1 MTTHPLNPV
10 RSEKGVALI
19 IVLLLLAVM
28 AGLTTGLTLNGQTEI
43 AMAHNETYYAR
54 ARAAAE
60 AGMNRAVEQII
71 GDTTTDLIATK
82 EIPNI
87 GNGPIAFNDEYSYS
101 FELLDDDDPAL
112 YGGVALTGPQLAAMG
127 ADKDPPA
134 PENNDPDL
142 DTNSRMILRA
152 TATGPRGTT
161 VTIARI
167 LMRDT
172 IAAIPGMNINPA
184 ILVNG
189 DIELD
194 GNSLVVNGKKG
205 NVHSNGDITVGG
217 DTGPMGTGIT
227 GDVTATGDIDD
238 TIDPG
243 GLKAGGMPVMPVPEI
258 KAEDY
263 LGIATHKLT
272 STGEMLVRTA
282 PGVPGE
288 WAACTGSGPLQ
299 CPTQWTFNSTTSTWR
314 AEGAMPTS
322 GVTKST
328 YYVEANVEVHGTGK
342 SSFTEISILAEGSL
356 KITGNGKFKPG
367 NDSKIQFVTN
377 GDFEL
382 GGTADADDPIDM
394 DGQIMVREQLKM
406 YGNSEFQG
414 RIMVEDR
421 DGDSNGCSPTPF
433 SGCRRGSG
441 TLSSNNLAGNM
452 TVTYNGQLGGM
463 DVPDTPLKFT
473 NIISGWIEQ

>member
-1 MTTHPLNPV
+1 MNPV
-10 RSEKGVALI
+10 RSEQGVALI

-54 ARAAAE
+54 TRAAAE

-71 GDTTTDLIATK
+71 GDTTTDLIGTK
-82 EIPNI
+82 AIPNI
-87 GNGPIAFNDEYSYS
+87 GNGPIALGEEYWYS
-101 FELLDDDDPAL
+101 FQLLDDDDPLL
-112 YGGVALTGPQLAAMG
+112 YGGDELSDDQLAAMG

-134 PENNDPDL
+134 PENNNPDV
-142 DTNSRMILRA
+142 DTNSRMVLRA
-152 TATGPRGTT
+152 TGFGPRGTT

-189 DIELD
+189 DLDLD

-205 NVHSNGDITVGG
+205 NVHANGDIRGG
-217 DTGPMGTGIT
+217 DTDGEMGTGIT

-238 TIDPG
+238 NIDPG

-272 STGEMLVRTA
+272 STGAKLVRTG
-282 PGVPGE
+282 PGVPGT
-288 WAACTGSGPLQ
+288 WAACSGSGALK
-299 CPTQWTFNSTTSTWR
+299 CPTQWTWNGTTSTWS
-314 AEGAMPTS
+314 ADGAMPTS

-328 YYVEANVEVHGTGK
+328 YYVEGNAEVHGTGK
-342 SSFTEISILAEGSL
+342 STGFTEISIVAEGSL

-367 NDSKIQFVTN
+367 NDSKMQFVTN

-382 GGTADADDPIDM
+382 GGTADVNDPLDM
-394 DGQIMVREQLKM
+394 DGQIMVREQM
-406 YGNSEFQG
+406 HIYGNSKFQG
-414 RIMVEDR
+414 RVMVEDR
-421 DGDSNGCSPTPF
+421 DSEANACSV
-433 SGCRRGSG
+433 SAVAGCRRGSSK
-441 TLSSNNLAGNM
+441 LSDNNLSGNM

-463 DVPDTPLKFT
+463 DVPDVPLKYT

>member
-1 MTTHPLNPV
+1 MKIRPMNPV

-54 ARAAAE
+54 ARAVAE

-71 GDTTTDLIATK
+71 GDTTTDLIDKK

-101 FELLDDDDPAL
+101 FELLDDDDPLL
-112 YGGVALTGPQLAAMG
+112 YGGVKLSDEQLAAMG

-134 PENNDPDL
+134 PENNNPDV

-167 LMRDT
+167 LMRVT

-205 NVHSNGDITVGG
+205 NVHSNGDITVDG

-238 TIDPG
+238 SIDPG
-243 GLKAGGMPVMPVPEI
+243 GLKAGGM
-258 KAEDY
+258 
-263 LGIATHKLT
+263 
-272 STGEMLVRTA
+272 
-282 PGVPGE
+282 
-288 WAACTGSGPLQ
+288 
-299 CPTQWTFNSTTSTWR
+299 
-314 AEGAMPTS
+314 
-322 GVTKST
+322 
-328 YYVEANVEVHGTGK
+328 
-342 SSFTEISILAEGSL
+342 
-356 KITGNGKFKPG
+356 
-367 NDSKIQFVTN
+367 
-377 GDFEL
+377 
-382 GGTADADDPIDM
+382 
-394 DGQIMVREQLKM
+394 
-406 YGNSEFQG
+406 
-414 RIMVEDR
+414 
-421 DGDSNGCSPTPF
+421 
-433 SGCRRGSG
+433 
-441 TLSSNNLAGNM
+441 
-452 TVTYNGQLGGM
+452 
-463 DVPDTPLKFT
+463 
-473 NIISGWIEQ
+473 